1 VAGACAAKYY
11 GNQVQRRT
19 LALPSKLQVKYVVA
33 RWDTNGLTF
42 RLLNI
47 VDDFNRQVFWI
58 EPDVSIPAD
67 RVIRVLDQLR
77 ASRGLPETICVD
89 NGPELNSTKW
99 ISGAANITLPWPSYS
114 QENQPKT
121 HLSNDLTDHF
131 ELKCSMPIFL
141 KKSMKFVAK
150 WIGLFMIT
158 ITTGRMT
165 LKKKRRPCSCSKN
178 TQSSNLQLP
187 VF

>member
-1 VAGACAAKYY
+1 MDFMHDS
-11 GNQVQRRT
+11 
-19 LALPSKLQVKYVVA
+19 L
-33 RWDTNGLTF
+33 WNGQTF

-47 VDDFNRQVFWI
+47 VDDFKRQVLRI

-77 ASRGLPETICVD
+77 ASSGLPETIRVD
-89 NGPELNSTKW
+89 NGPELISTKW

-114 QENQPKT
+114 QENKPKT
-121 HLSNDLTDHF
+121 HLSKDLTEHF
-131 ELKCSMPIFL
+131 ELKCSIPIFL
-141 KKSMKFVAK
+141 NKSIKFLAK

-165 LKKKRRPCSCSKN
+165 LLKKRPLCICSKN

-187 VF
+187 VFKGSLQFYSCIYPRILHLKCI